1 MLRPQGP
8 HNEELLTLLR
18 EIEKAKGKMIN
29 IRWYET
35 KMTNILE
42 EAGRLLNPE
51 RKVITGSEDTQRDH
65 PPPMRCGCMNGPRLR
80 RQCRERAT
88 GWTNPPRCFD
98 CTFLLEGVCGCDC
111 FGCMD
116 QSEAAA
122 TATPGKPSAQPQK
135 LTHTHTRAPTPLKSS
150 NLGKQP
156 LHREAPFGPIHPTYT
171 LPPPYHT
178 TKGRPRALQSGG
190 ARGTGM
196 PYPPGNTKPRLHRKG
211 YDFRPPYLR
220 RHRRESRLRLRLR
233 LPPRRQ
239 G

>member
-1 MLRPQGP
+1 MRLR
-8 HNEELLTLLR
+8 LLR
-18 EIEKAKGKMIN
+18 MYGPVRSGGDSNTGYAISTT
-29 IRWYET
+29 T
-35 KMTNILE
+35 KT
-42 EAGRLLNPE
+42 
-51 RKVITGSEDTQRDH
+51 H
-65 PPPMRCGCMNGPRLR
+65 
-80 RQCRERAT
+80 
-88 GWTNPPRCFD
+88 
-98 CTFLLEGVCGCDC
+98 
-111 FGCMD
+111 
-116 QSEAAA
+116 
-122 TATPGKPSAQPQK
+122 
-135 LTHTHTRAPTPLKSS
+135 THTHTRAPTMLKSS
-150 NLGKQP
+150 NLGNQP
-156 LHREAPFGPIHPTYT
+156 LHREAPIGPIHPTYT